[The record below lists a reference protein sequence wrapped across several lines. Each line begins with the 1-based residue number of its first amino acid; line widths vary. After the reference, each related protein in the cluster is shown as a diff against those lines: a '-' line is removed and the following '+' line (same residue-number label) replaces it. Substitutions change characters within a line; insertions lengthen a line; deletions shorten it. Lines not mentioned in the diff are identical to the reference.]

1 MPLSS
6 RRPRPA
12 ARVAAARA
20 RRPGP
25 QDATLIVQGLRR
37 IVKALHSFSQ
47 DVYRQYGLTGPQLW
61 ALKTLQR
68 AGCVSAGQLARA
80 LAVHQSSV
88 SILVD
93 RLEKR
98 GLVHRVRAR
107 GDGRFVLIELTKRGL
122 ALSAMAPEP
131 AQGRLLHGLQA
142 MSRAEVSQIRRAVE
156 RLVAVMEAGDTIARF
171 FFSDE

>member
-1 MPLSS
+1 MPRLS
-6 RRPRPA
+6 RRLRPA
-12 ARVAAARA
+12 APLPARSRRSDPDDAA
-20 RRPGP
+20 
-25 QDATLIVQGLRR
+25 LIVQGLRR
-37 IVKALHSFSQ
+37 VVQALHAFSQ

-68 AGCVSAGQLARA
+68 AGRLSAGQLARA

-98 GLVHRVRAR
+98 GLVHRRRAR
-107 GDGRFVLIELTKRGL
+107 ADGRFVHLELTKRGR
-122 ALSAMAPEP
+122 ALSTMAPEP
-131 AQGRLLHGLQA
+131 AQGRLLHGLQE
-142 MSRAEVSQIRRAVE
+142 MSRAEVSQIRHAVE
-156 RLVAVMEAGDTIARF
+156 RLVEAMEAGDTTARF